1 MCVCVSKTCLINQK
15 SCYVPRLRY
24 FPKEDTKWTQPC
36 VYVLSMCVLTDSC
49 YLLSKNNLNHLS
61 NTLEVCPPPR
71 LRAWRVRLVL
81 WLWLLLFWLF
91 FFDFCALGGS
101 RIPPAT
107 VGAPWISPPRT
118 FLKLR
123 KTIIFFP
130 RPLKSYIFCFPA
142 TRIQYFLS
150 LGY

>member
-91 FFDFCALGGS
+91 FFDFCALGGVQDS
-101 RIPPAT
+101 TRHRRRSLNFSAQNLP
-107 VGAPWISPPRT
+107 
-118 FLKLR
+118 
-123 KTIIFFP
+123 KTS
-130 RPLKSYIFCFPA
+130 KNH
-142 TRIQYFLS
+142 YFLS
-150 LGY
+150 QTTKKLYFLFPSH